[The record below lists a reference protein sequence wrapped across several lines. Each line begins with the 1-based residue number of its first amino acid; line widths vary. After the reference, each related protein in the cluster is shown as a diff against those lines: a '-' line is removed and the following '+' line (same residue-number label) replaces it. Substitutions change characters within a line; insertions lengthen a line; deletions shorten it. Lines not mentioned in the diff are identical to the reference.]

1 MKKYCSI
8 YNYNNIETKKKSID
22 GSKVFG
28 WVGIRALNDEQIQD
42 I

>member
-8 YNYNNIETKKKSID
+8 YNYDNIESKKKSID
-22 GSKVFG
+22 GSKIFG
-28 WVGIRALNDEQIQD
+28 WVGIKLLNDERIPD